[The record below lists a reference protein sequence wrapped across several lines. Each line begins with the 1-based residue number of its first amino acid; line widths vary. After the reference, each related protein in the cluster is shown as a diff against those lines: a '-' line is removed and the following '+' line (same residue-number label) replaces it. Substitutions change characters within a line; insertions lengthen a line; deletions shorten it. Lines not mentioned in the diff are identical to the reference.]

1 MPDPNAEY
9 AGTRMGR
16 WLRGWV
22 KVRRMLLVGSMC
34 LIVSLNT
41 WIPREIRGL
50 LFLGGAVLLT
60 WNLVLEFWPR
70 KRRKVPPNGRSEP

>member
-1 MPDPNAEY
+1 VTSNAEY
-9 AGTRMGR
+9 AGTRTGR

-50 LFLGGAVLLT
+50 LFLSGAVLLI
-60 WNLVLEFWPR
+60 WNLVLEVWPR
-70 KRRKVPPNGRSEP
+70 KRHKVPSNGRSE